1 VHRTSLAFAVIVLC
15 CWRATKGDAQTA
27 TTERQ
32 KATVFLFASP
42 RGGKG
47 GEKKKKGP
55 TGEQKRVSE
64 IPCDLAQRARERD
77 RGGWGQLCGVGTAGN
92 LADKPEPSLSTFSG
106 DALE

>member
-1 VHRTSLAFAVIVLC
+1 MHRQQRQNDKKQRSFFSLL
-15 CWRATKGDAQTA
+15 R
-27 TTERQ
+27 E
-32 KATVFLFASP
+32 
-42 RGGKG
+42 GKG
-47 GEKKKKGP
+47 RREEKKRP